1 MKKININTIPQTLRQ
16 AVNSGYVL
24 ADTTL
29 QRGYVS
35 VYQAAQDAPVYVAG
49 GNRRGQLYVLLHNPS
64 STMYCYRQY
73 LRRA

>member
-1 MKKININTIPQTLRQ
+1 MKNENIRTLSDAIN
-16 AVNSGYVL
+16 AGYTL
-24 ADTTL
+24 ADTTY

-35 VYQAAQDAPVYVAG
+35 VRQPSSFAPVHIAG

>member
-1 MKKININTIPQTLRQ
+1 MNNIIRTLSE
-16 AVNSGYVL
+16 AIDAGYTL

-35 VYQAAQDAPVYVAG
+35 IRQSAQDAPIHTAG
-49 GNRRGQLYVLLHNPS
+49 GNRCGQLYVLLHNPN

-73 LRRA
+73 LRQA